1 MGRLSKFKVG
11 DKVKCSINEL
21 ETYEVIEVLRN
32 ELRVKAL
39 ESNLKFTCKKSIFK
53 LFTNN

>member
-39 ESNLKFTCKKSIFK
+39 GSNLKFTCKKSIFK
-53 LFTNN
+53 LFPSN